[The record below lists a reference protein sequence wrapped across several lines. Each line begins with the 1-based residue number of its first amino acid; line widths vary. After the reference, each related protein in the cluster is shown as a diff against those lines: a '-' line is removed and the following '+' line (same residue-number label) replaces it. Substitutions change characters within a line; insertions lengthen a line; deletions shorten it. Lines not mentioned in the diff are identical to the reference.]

1 MSADRITEARRSIC
15 RTRGAVERAPKTPA
29 AREAGQRNLRAKKV
43 QLAAALRELD
53 EVRRG

>member
-1 MSADRITEARRSIC
+1 MSDRIAQARAAIC

-29 AREAGQRNLRAKKV
+29 AREAGQRKLRAKK
-43 QLAAALRELD
+43 LAHARALRELD

>member
-1 MSADRITEARRSIC
+1 MGDRIAQARAAIC
-15 RTRGAVERAPKTPA
+15 RTRGACERAPKTPA
-29 AREAGQRNLRAKKV
+29 AREAGQRKLRAKKV